1 MFGII
6 YDIIA
11 VSNANIWQT
20 FTDMNP
26 NRIRH
31 FLMESDPYH
40 LKQTLPIVPQ
50 WRANVSINSAIVEL
64 CLIRAM
70 PTGCWSQVAFSPT
83 VTWPPGVNFSRP
95 NMTTS
100 TTCSRWAG
108 SQPINDQQ
116 HLISLWGACVH
127 VSSRPRHISFLCTYS
142 VLVSDSTA
150 LTVQVW
156 YSVIAYVMLYR

>member
-11 VSNANIWQT
+11 VSNTNIWQT

-26 NRIRH
+26 NRIRY

-64 CLIRAM
+64 CLNRAM

-100 TTCSRWAG
+100 TTCSRWAAF
-108 SQPINDQQ
+108 QPVNDQ
-116 HLISLWGACVH
+116 HLISLWGAWVGYTCSFSGSTH
-127 VSSRPRHISFLCTYS
+127 LISLHAFCTSARWY
-142 VLVSDSTA
+142 L
-150 LTVQVW
+150 QV
-156 YSVIAYVMLYR
+156 YHG